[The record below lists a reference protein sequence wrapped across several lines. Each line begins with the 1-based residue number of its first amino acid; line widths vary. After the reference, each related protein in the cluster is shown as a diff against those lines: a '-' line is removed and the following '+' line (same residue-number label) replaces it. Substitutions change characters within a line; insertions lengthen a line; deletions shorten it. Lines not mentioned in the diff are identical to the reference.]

1 MRTPVVTG
9 LLAGPGIAVT
19 TNSYGVTTV
28 SNKSLI
34 DSYIDATMLN
44 LNGAS
49 QIASGLLTPIAIYAR
64 NTGFTMSMTV
74 PRLPADYLEFVCVPW
89 VAVSQASAACTLNVQ
104 LSFIPFGLD
113 TDQQSTI
120 PTAVST
126 SISVTAC
133 DTNKCYI
140 TEALNGISV
149 TSGGFVIANISLDS
163 STDLE
168 YALHIM
174 RQGFHIKLADIL
186 QDVNI
191 VDNTISVTASIGTA
205 N

>member
-74 PRLPADYLEFVCVPW
+74 PRLPDDYLEFVCVPW

-126 SISVTAC
+126 SISATAC
-133 DTNKCYI
+133 DTNKCY
-140 TEALNGISV
+140 V
-149 TSGGFVIANISLDS
+149 T
-163 STDLE
+163 
-168 YALHIM
+168 
-174 RQGFHIKLADIL
+174 
-186 QDVNI
+186 
-191 VDNTISVTASIGTA
+191 
-205 N
+205 